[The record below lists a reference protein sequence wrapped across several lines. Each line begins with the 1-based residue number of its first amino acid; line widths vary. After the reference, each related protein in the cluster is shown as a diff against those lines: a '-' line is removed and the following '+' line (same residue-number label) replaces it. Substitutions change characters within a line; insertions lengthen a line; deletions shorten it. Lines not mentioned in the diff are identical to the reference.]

1 MAIHTKQ
8 MTKQIIDWLVDKDYE
23 VEDVSYGNDLC
34 DSLIVNGRVHIMLP
48 NSFID
53 DESNE
58 LFNSFVVKKDEEQ
71 EGEVAHSVDQVLELI
86 NKNMS
91 KFFRVSGYWK
101 DTKTEFSDLLVKEFD
116 DMEDDETDEFIFYY
130 GLSEEDLKNSSE
142 EDSLEFVITNYE
154 EVEESN

>member
-86 NKNMS
+86 NKNMREEIDTYLVMDVYRLLGIDRPS
-91 KFFRVSGYWK
+91 NHVAIIDFIEKDIKETADKSNWHSGDVCTAFRRFLES
-101 DTKTEFSDLLVKEFD
+101 KTE
-116 DMEDDETDEFIFYY
+116 
-130 GLSEEDLKNSSE
+130 
-142 EDSLEFVITNYE
+142 
-154 EVEESN
+154 EV